1 MCLCACACVTAAGS
15 VGKRTGT
22 IITRKK
28 KQQQQRLTWPEF
40 FRLTINKQNVS
51 RFAVEAP
58 GVGSLGL
65 WRNSSH
71 SYGKSEKKKKKSRIA
86 FKGGRD
92 QILPSGWRRE
102 ASGGIDETW
111 GKTKNKYRQRR
122 TRVWFARLCQTHT
135 SLLLSPSLSLN
146 SWLFCCCCFSR
157 SAKLLFTGKW
167 NKKMT
172 RVWKIKLKKM
182 WKCLFALTGVGRRR
196 TSARNIHRWTQ
207 EGNKL
212 DATERS
218 RIIRKEISGRWVHLS
233 VHWRFW
239 IESTFWY
246 KTTKT
251 TRSSIWLRG
260 HSKKCGAQKDW
271 CIRNRAHDGII
282 VHLKKWRNFFFCCK
296 FQFFDTIC
304 FCFS

>member
-71 SYGKSEKKKKKSRIA
+71 SYGKSEKRKKKKSRIA

-92 QILPSGWRRE
+92 QISPSGWRRE

-135 SLLLSPSLSLN
+135 SLLLSPSLSQFLIV
-146 SWLFCCCCFSR
+146 LL
-157 SAKLLFTGKW
+157 LLFFTFCQTSFHGKMKQK
-167 NKKMT
+167 NDACLKN
-172 RVWKIKLKKM
+172 KIKKNVKM
-182 WKCLFALTGVGRRR
+182 PFRPHWGWATSYKCAKHSSMDTRGKQVGCHWEVE
-196 TSARNIHRWTQ
+196 NYQ
-207 EGNKL
+207 E
-212 DATERS
+212 
-218 RIIRKEISGRWVHLS
+218 
-233 VHWRFW
+233 
-239 IESTFWY
+239 
-246 KTTKT
+246 
-251 TRSSIWLRG
+251 
-260 HSKKCGAQKDW
+260 
-271 CIRNRAHDGII
+271 
-282 VHLKKWRNFFFCCK
+282 RNFGAVGSLVRPL
-296 FQFFDTIC
+296 TVLNWINILI
-304 FCFS
+304 

>member
-1 MCLCACACVTAAGS
+1 MCLVSPWKRQGLEVWAFNATHRTRTGSQKRRRRRVESPSKGDVIKSYRLDGDGRRLEELTRREEKQKINTGNEGHACGS
-15 VGKRTGT
+15 LDSVKRT
-22 IITRKK
+22 
-28 KQQQQRLTWPEF
+28 P
-40 FRLTINKQNVS
+40 
-51 RFAVEAP
+51 
-58 GVGSLGL
+58 
-65 WRNSSH
+65 
-71 SYGKSEKKKKKSRIA
+71 
-86 FKGGRD
+86 
-92 QILPSGWRRE
+92 PS
-102 ASGGIDETW
+102 
-111 GKTKNKYRQRR
+111 
-122 TRVWFARLCQTHT
+122 F
-135 SLLLSPSLSLN
+135 SLLLSLN

-282 VHLKKWRNFFFCCK
+282 VHLKKWRNFFCCCK